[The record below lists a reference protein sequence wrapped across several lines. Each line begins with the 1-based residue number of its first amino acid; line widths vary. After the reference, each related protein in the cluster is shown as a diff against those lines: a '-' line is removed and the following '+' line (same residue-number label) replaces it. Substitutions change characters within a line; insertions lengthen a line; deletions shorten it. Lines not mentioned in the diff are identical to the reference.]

1 MANKKRTIE
10 DVWEQ
15 ARYYS
20 NRYYWKNRDEV
31 LKRARDKYNNDKEN
45 SYYYRH
51 REEILAKRKA
61 AYQAKKEAE
70 AAEEEVNE

>member
-15 ARYYS
+15 SRYYS
-20 NRYYWKNRDEV
+20 NRYYWNNREEV
-31 LKRARDKYNNDKEN
+31 LKRARDKYNSDKQN

-51 REEILAKRKA
+51 REEILKKRKA
-61 AYQAKKEAE
+61 AYQAKKKAEAE
-70 AAEEEVNE
+70 AAEEQD